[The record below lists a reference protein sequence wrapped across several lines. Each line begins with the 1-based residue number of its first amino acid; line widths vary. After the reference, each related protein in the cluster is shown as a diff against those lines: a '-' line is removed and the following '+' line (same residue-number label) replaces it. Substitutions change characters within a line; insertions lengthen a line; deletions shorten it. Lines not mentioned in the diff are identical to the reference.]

1 MTAITFDTLRFVEK
15 LEIAGMPRQQAK
27 ANAEAL
33 AEVLEKGTGELATQ
47 GDIREL
53 ENKMKIALTE
63 TKIDIMKWVIGL
75 ALAQMG
81 LLVSILMRLP
91 HN

>member
-1 MTAITFDTLRFVEK
+1 MTAITFDTLRFVER
-15 LEIAGMPRQQAK
+15 LETAGIPRQQAK

-33 AEVLEKGTGELATQ
+33 AEVLEKGAGELATKN
-47 GDIREL
+47 D
-53 ENKMKIALTE
+53 LTE
-63 TKIDIMKWVIGL
+63 LKIDIMKWVIGL

-91 HN
+91 HS